1 MNQPTDTPMKTQL
14 RLLAA
19 LIAATL
25 IACGNA
31 EDETLKQQLVQ
42 QGFSQEKAAQ
52 LSSMQLTDQE
62 IQELGQAKRAGLD
75 EAAAIE
81 MVKSMHERNLKFDL
95 GSTVEAMSPL
105 GLSPTAMTQLTEM
118 GALPNW
124 ADDIRAM
131 KGAGIGEEAI
141 LELSKMKFKEN
152 KTLLSGLEYSTLKP
166 VQMSDASILTFARKG
181 GSYQQ
186 LQEVRLQR
194 QLGKSEVEAL
204 KSVGM

>member
-1 MNQPTDTPMKTQL
+1 MAIF
-14 RLLAA
+14 LATA
-19 LIAATL
+19 L

-42 QGFSQEKAAQ
+42 QGFTQEKAAE
-52 LSSMQLTDQE
+52 LSTMQLTDQE

-75 EAAAIE
+75 EAAAVE
-81 MVKSMHERNLKFDL
+81 MVKSMHERNLTFDL

-131 KGAGIGEEAI
+131 KDAGIGEGTI
-141 LELSKMKFKEN
+141 LEICTMKFKE
-152 KTLLSGLEYSTLKP
+152 KKSVLSGLEYATLKP
-166 VQMSDASILTFARKG
+166 VKMSDASILEFVRKG
-181 GSYQQ
+181 GTDVQ

-204 KSVGM
+204 KAVGM

>member
-1 MNQPTDTPMKTQL
+1 MKTQL

-152 KTLLSGLEYSTLKP
+152 KTILSVLEYSTLKP

>member
-1 MNQPTDTPMKTQL
+1 MKTQL

>member
-1 MNQPTDTPMKTQL
+1 MNIKL
-14 RLLAA
+14 CSIA
-19 LIAATL
+19 LVLAATL
-25 IACGNA
+25 ISCGSG

-42 QGFSQEKAAQ
+42 QGFTQEKAAE
-52 LSSMQLTDQE
+52 LSTMALSDQE

-75 EAAAIE
+75 EAAAVE

-105 GLSPTAMTQLTEM
+105 GLSPVAMTQLTEL

-141 LELSKMKFKEN
+141 LELANMKFKEK
-152 KTLLSGLEYSTLKP
+152 KTMLSGLEYSTLKP
-166 VQMSDASILTFARKG
+166 VQMSDASILAFARKG
-181 GSYQQ
+181 GSYAQ

>member
-1 MNQPTDTPMKTQL
+1 MKTQL

-25 IACGNA
+25 IACGSA

-42 QGFSQEKAAQ
+42 QGFTQEKAAQ
-52 LSSMQLTDQE
+52 LSTMQLSDQE

>member
-1 MNQPTDTPMKTQL
+1 MKTQL
-14 RLLAA
+14 RL
-19 LIAATL
+19 IAMLLSATL
-25 IACGNA
+25 IACGSG
-31 EDETLKQQLVQ
+31 EDEALKQQLQQ
-42 QGFSQEKAAQ
+42 QGFTQEKAAE
-52 LSSMQLTDQE
+52 LSSMKLTEQE

-75 EAAAIE
+75 EAAAVE
-81 MVKSMHERNLKFDL
+81 MVKSMHERSLKFDL

-131 KGAGIGEEAI
+131 KSAGIGEEAI
-141 LELSKMKFKEN
+141 LELSKMKFKEK
-152 KTLLSGLEYSTLKP
+152 KTMLSGLEYSTLKP
-166 VQMSDASILTFARKG
+166 VQMSDASILQFARKG

-186 LQEVRLQR
+186 VQEIRLQR

>member
-1 MNQPTDTPMKTQL
+1 MKTQL

-25 IACGNA
+25 LACGSA

-52 LSSMQLTDQE
+52 LSTMQLSDQE

-81 MVKSMHERNLKFDL
+81 MVKSMHERDLKFDL

-105 GLSPTAMTQLTEM
+105 GLSPTAMTQLTEI

>member
-1 MNQPTDTPMKTQL
+1 MKTQL
-14 RLLAA
+14 RL
-19 LIAATL
+19 IAMLLSATL
-25 IACGNA
+25 IACGNG
-31 EDETLKQQLVQ
+31 EDETLKQQLLQ
-42 QGFSQEKAAQ
+42 QGFTQEKAAE
-52 LSSMQLTDQE
+52 LSSMKLTDQE

-131 KGAGIGEEAI
+131 KSAGIGEEAI
-141 LELSKMKFKEN
+141 LELSKMKFKEK
-152 KTLLSGLEYSTLKP
+152 KTVLSGLEYSTLKP
-166 VQMSDASILTFARKG
+166 VQMSDASILQFARKG
-181 GSYQQ
+181 GTYQQ
-186 LQEVRLQR
+186 VQEIRLQR

-204 KSVGM
+204 KAVGM

>member
-1 MNQPTDTPMKTQL
+1 MKTQL
-14 RLLAA
+14 RL
-19 LIAATL
+19 IAMLLSATL
-25 IACGNA
+25 IACGSG
-31 EDETLKQQLVQ
+31 EDETLKQQLLQ
-42 QGFSQEKAAQ
+42 QGFTQEKAAE
-52 LSSMQLTDQE
+52 LSSMKLTDQE

-131 KGAGIGEEAI
+131 KSAGIGEEAI
-141 LELSKMKFKEN
+141 LELSKMKFKEK
-152 KTLLSGLEYSTLKP
+152 KTVLSGLEYSTLKP
-166 VQMSDASILTFARKG
+166 VQMSDASILQFARKG
-181 GSYQQ
+181 GTYQQ
-186 LQEVRLQR
+186 IQEIRLQR